1 MITHVTQTSIGV
13 RLCLNNPFFKL
24 LTKLSQQPEST
35 YASLVAFT
43 RTYLQD
49 AHVGGVRS
57 ALIERAYLDS
67 LGRAPSDGDTAYWQA
82 LIVKI
87 GVNYADIL
95 RAAGERVL
103 SAGNEAVF
111 AAMIRRAFRLSGWPQ
126 PGWSRSSRCA

>member
-13 RLCLNNPFFKL
+13 RLCPNNPFFKL

-43 RTYLQD
+43 RTYL
-49 AHVGGVRS
+49 
-57 ALIERAYLDS
+57 DS

-82 LIVKI
+82 LIVKS